1 MAILK
6 TLTENEK
13 KLLRHRFYRKN
24 EIAFHEGELCTC
36 ICVVINGSFD
46 IVSYSYKGKEILY
59 NSIRKDEMFGNNL
72 ILSSEP
78 FYRGNVIAK
87 KESEI
92 AIIEQPT
99 FLYLLRN
106 NEAFL
111 KEYLRVQSEFG
122 KSLNAKIKLLSFS
135 LAEERLNY
143 YLLMHDGVV
152 TYKYITTLAEQLN
165 LTREVLSRLLT
176 KLEKERKIKRT
187 NKTIELIKK

>member
-1 MAILK
+1 MAIYK

-13 KLLRHRFYRKN
+13 KLLRHRFLRKN
-24 EIAFHEGELCTC
+24 EIAYHEGDLCTSIC
-36 ICVVINGSFD
+36 IVLKGAFD
-46 IVSYSYKGKEILY
+46 IISYSYKGKQILY
-59 NSIRKDEMFGNNL
+59 NSVKTEEMFGNNL

-78 FYRGNVIAK
+78 YYRGNVIAK

-99 FLYLLRN
+99 FLYLMKN

-111 KEYLRVQSEFG
+111 KEYLKVQSEFG

-143 YLLMHDGVV
+143 YLLMHGGVV
-152 TYKYITTLAEQLN
+152 TYKYITNLAEQLN
-165 LTREVLSRLLT
+165 LTREVLSRLLS
-176 KLEKERKIKRT
+176 KLEKEGKIKRS

>member
-1 MAILK
+1 MAIFD
-6 TLTENEK
+6 TLTQNEK
-13 KLLRHRFYRKN
+13 KLLRHRFFRKN
-24 EIAFHEGELCTC
+24 EIAFHEGELCSSIC
-36 ICVVINGSFD
+36 IVLKGLFD

-59 NSIRKDEMFGNNL
+59 NSVKQNEMFGNNL
-72 ILSSEP
+72 IFSSEP

-99 FLYLLRN
+99 FLYLMKN
-106 NEAFL
+106 NEDFL

-143 YLLMHDGVV
+143 YLLMHNGLIN
-152 TYKYITTLAEQLN
+152 YKYITSLADQLN
-165 LTREVLSRLLT
+165 LTREVLSRLLS
-176 KLEKERKIKRT
+176 KLEKEGKIKRT

>member
-1 MAILK
+1 MAIYK

-13 KLLRHRFYRKN
+13 KLLRHRFLRKN
-24 EIAFHEGELCTC
+24 EIAFHEGDLCTSIC
-36 ICVVINGSFD
+36 IVLKGAFD
-46 IVSYSYKGKEILY
+46 IVSYSYKGKQILY
-59 NSIRKDEMFGNNL
+59 NSVKTEEMFGNNL

-78 FYRGNVIAK
+78 YYRGNVIAK

-99 FLYLLRN
+99 FLYLMRN

-111 KEYLRVQSEFG
+111 KEYLKVQSEFG

-143 YLLMHDGVV
+143 YLLMHGGVV
-152 TYKYITTLAEQLN
+152 TYKYITNLAEQLN
-165 LTREVLSRLLT
+165 LTREVLSRLLS
-176 KLEKERKIKRT
+176 KLEKEGKIKRS